1 MSLES
6 THEISTVKDGSKKP
20 LFGIVKFSPS
30 LCCAANALG
39 YSVDVTV
46 GGIKG
51 TLTLPS
57 LPDWGINEDHPLDRP
72 LLGPGQARTWKQGE
86 RLMFWGKPHSYPDG
100 ESAVEQALFQFP
112 LEPESFEN
120 DAERIY
126 NGFGPWLDLFE
137 KYVILLSTQGRC
149 SRVTVKH
156 PRANQIHLLH
166 HEESKPGFNHITYP
180 QSVALNI
187 AKGGDLQREQFEEI
201 SRMSSELLP
210 PRLEYILLLEAYT
223 ARRNQDYRKAIIEA
237 ANALEV
243 SLTNRISEEFKTQ
256 GVAFGEKLLEKY
268 RMLGGRFELARI
280 VGIPLPD
287 KDYTKLVM
295 NPRNDVVH
303 KSGFPD
309 EKLARQVILEVEEIL
324 LLFSPTIHEDA
335 ALPQI
340 G

>member
-6 THEISTVKDGSKKP
+6 THEISTVQDGSKKP

-39 YSVDVTV
+39 CSVDVSV

-57 LPDWGINEDHPLDRP
+57 PPDWGIKEDDPLHMP
-72 LLGPGQARTWKQGE
+72 LLGPGQARTWKQGGN
-86 RLMFWGKPHSYPDG
+86 LMFWGKPHSYPDG
-100 ESAVEQALFQFP
+100 ESAVEQALFQFQ
-112 LEPESFEN
+112 LDPEYFES

-166 HEESKPGFNHITYP
+166 HEESKLGFNHITYP
-180 QSVALNI
+180 QSVAVNI
-187 AKGGDLQREQFEEI
+187 ATGGDLQREQFEEI

-210 PRLEYILLLEAYT
+210 PCLEYILLLEAYM
-223 ARRNQDYRKAIIEA
+223 ARKDKDYRKSIIEA

-243 SLTNRISEEFKTQ
+243 SLTNRILEEFKSQ
-256 GVAFGEKLLEKY
+256 GVVYGEKILEKY
-268 RMLGGRFELARI
+268 RMLGGRFELAKT

-287 KDYTKLVM
+287 KDYKKLVM
-295 NPRNDVVH
+295 EPRNNVVH
-303 KSGFPD
+303 KAGFPD
-309 EKLARQVILEVEEIL
+309 ENLARQVISEVEEVLQL
-324 LLFSPTIHEDA
+324 LSPMINETTP
-335 ALPQI
+335 LKV
-340 G
+340 